1 MPGYACSESVSRNP
15 GATSPKNEGMSSLI
29 IFETKS
35 HNVRYIEQNILYL
48 CKIMNVMMSKGVVL
62 LPVLK
67 KILIGF
73 GENIKLAR
81 LRRKLSAEQIAE
93 RAGISRGTL
102 ISIEKG
108 SPTVS
113 IGAYLQ
119 VLYIL
124 GLQNDFMKLA
134 NDDIL
139 GRKLQDAQ
147 LKVKKRAPKN

>member
-1 MPGYACSESVSRNP
+1 M
-15 GATSPKNEGMSSLI
+15 L
-29 IFETKS
+29 TKR
-35 HNVRYIEQNILYL
+35 VI
-48 CKIMNVMMSKGVVL
+48 L
-62 LPVLK
+62 LPFLK
-67 KILIGF
+67 KILSEF

-81 LRRKLSAEQIAE
+81 LRRKLSAEQVAE

-108 SPTVS
+108 SSTVS

-124 GLQNDFMKLA
+124 GLHNDFLKLA
-134 NDDIL
+134 NDDTL

-147 LKVKKRAPKN
+147 LQVKKRSPKK